1 MNAQPAHP
9 MKDLRMGTITV
20 DVDRRPTAPS
30 TSSRKLPSPPIRN
43 G

>member
-20 DVDRRPTAPS
+20 DVDRRPDGTVYVVPQAPS
-30 TSSRKLPSPPIRN
+30 SPIRN